1 MKIRY
6 QPHLAEVL
14 WPQQGFVNLFNGVQ
28 ACLSFNIL
36 LIFLRIDAGI
46 RVFGLINSV
55 QRDNVV
61 YWKEPKGRSKMIS
74 NATNPLK
81 ESQKESLL
89 GCAGYASIYA

>member
-1 MKIRY
+1 M
-6 QPHLAEVL
+6 
-14 WPQQGFVNLFNGVQ
+14 FVFQ
-28 ACLSFNIL
+28 YFIDIFKDRRWDSF
-36 LIFLRIDAGI
+36 
-46 RVFGLINSV
+46 FGLINSV